1 MAVDAMLAVKTT
13 NSEGEV
19 RYPVKAVSVLKAH
32 GKSARE
38 STLMNGYALNMGR
51 ASQGL
56 TKRVDGARI
65 ACLDMNLQ
73 KQRMHMGIQVAHR
86 LIPTCTTLCSIPIS
100 DDYAPIII
108 DQYWSGMWHEA
119 TPTRPKFNALW
130 YLQPL
135 EPQN

>member
-1 MAVDAMLAVKTT
+1 MCCSLSVLVGFGVQMAVDAMLAVKTT

-73 KQRMHMGIQVAHR
+73 KQRMHMGIQVAHDHPV
-86 LIPTCTTLCSIPIS
+86 LYLLFGSYPGSIC
-100 DDYAPIII
+100 I
-108 DQYWSGMWHEA
+108 DF
-119 TPTRPKFNALW
+119 RR
-130 YLQPL
+130 
-135 EPQN
+135 